1 MLGPGT
7 LLEERY
13 RLEHRIGGG
22 GMGEVWRATDRLL
35 GRTVAVKVLLPALM
49 DDPGF
54 EARFLAEARAMATL
68 HHPGVV
74 DVYDYGSCALPDGSQ
89 VSYLVMEHVD
99 GESLDRV
106 LRRGALPPATAM
118 RVVAEAGDALA
129 AAHGQGIVH
138 RDVKPGNLL
147 VRADGGLALTDFGI
161 ARSAAGNQLTSTGMV
176 LGSVGYC
183 APEQAT
189 GGEITPAADIYA
201 LGVVGYQC
209 LTGRM
214 PFEGE
219 TPVQILVKHLNVEPP
234 ALPEEIPAAQR
245 RVVTRALSKEPA
257 DRWPSAA
264 AMAEAARR
272 AVDDPTAQPP
282 PEPVR
287 AVREPTTV
295 PAAAA
300 VPAGGRRGKRAMAM
314 FASAGAAVVAT
325 LTLGAVVWMQQST
338 GSTGPSEPQVR
349 EVVPSATEAG
359 EPSEYPRRPA
369 ERRSREVK
377 ETWPAPTPT
386 LEPTGEEEPTGEPT
400 PEPTDEPT
408 PEPTGEPTGEP
419 TDDPPPTTGDP
430 EPQPSTL
437 PTSEEPPP
445 DEQLPPQ
452 QCVRAPCP

>member
-1 MLGPGT
+1 
-7 LLEERY
+7 
-13 RLEHRIGGG
+13 
-22 GMGEVWRATDRLL
+22 MGEVWRATDALL

-49 DDPGF
+49 EDPGF

-118 RVVAEAGDALA
+118 RVVAEAGDALS
-129 AAHGQGIVH
+129 AAHEQGIVH

-147 VRADGGLALTDFGI
+147 VRADGRLALTDFGI

-234 ALPEEIPAAQR
+234 ALPAEIPAAQR
-245 RVVTRALSKEPA
+245 HVVTRALSKEPA

-264 AMAEAARR
+264 AMAAAARR
-272 AVDDPTAQPP
+272 AADDPTAVPP
-282 PEPVR
+282 LRPVP
-287 AVREPTTV
+287 AAREANTV
-295 PAAAA
+295 PALPAA
-300 VPAGGRRGKRAMAM
+300 PGGGRRRKRAMTM
-314 FASAGAAVVAT
+314 FASAAAAVVAT
-325 LTLGAVVWMQQST
+325 LTLGTMVWMQQTT
-338 GSTGPSEPQVR
+338 GSTEPVESQVR
-349 EVVPSATEAG
+349 EVVPSATVAD
-359 EPSEYPRRPA
+359 EPSDHPRRPA

-377 ETWPAPTPT
+377 ETWPAATPTPW
-386 LEPTGEEEPTGEPT
+386 PTNEEEPTGEPT
-400 PEPTDEPT
+400 AEPTEDPTQEPT
-408 PEPTGEPTGEP
+408 EEPTQEP

-445 DEQLPPQ
+445 DQPVPPQ
-452 QCVRAPCP
+452 QCIRAPCP